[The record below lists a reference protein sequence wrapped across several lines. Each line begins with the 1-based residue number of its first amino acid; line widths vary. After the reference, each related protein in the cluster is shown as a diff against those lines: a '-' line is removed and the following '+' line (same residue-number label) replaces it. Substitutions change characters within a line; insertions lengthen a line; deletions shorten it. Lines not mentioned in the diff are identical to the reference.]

1 MFSQFRACAAALA
14 AVALLSGCKSL
25 SPDGG
30 MGMVALVA
38 GQSLNK
44 DVVRVSST
52 DAAAHAQAK
61 VSRLMHA
68 PLSADAAVQV
78 ALLNNPGLQAAYNR
92 LGVAEAITVQA
103 SRPPLPVFSL
113 ERVSDAVELDIER
126 KIIGSILALAVWPS
140 RSKIAGVRFEQAQLE
155 AAEETLRL
163 AAETRRAYIRAVAA
177 RQILATLNET
187 KANADASAALAG
199 KLRETGALNKLD
211 QARHQVFATETGAQL
226 TAAQQNAAA
235 TQERLA
241 RLMGLWGS
249 SDLGRLLPSR
259 LPPLPGKTRSL
270 ASVEQEAMN
279 RRVEL
284 AIAKLE
290 VEALARSYGLTRHT
304 RFINVLDAGGISKTQ
319 KDKGERRADG
329 GGFDIVF
336 EVPLYDFGRARV
348 REAEQRY
355 FEALNL
361 LADKAVNARSEARE
375 AYGAYRAARAIVAKY
390 DSEVLPLRETIS
402 AETELQYNAMQV
414 DAFTLLE
421 TTRANAAA
429 KVASI
434 EARRNFWLAYTDLS
448 AAVLGGGSLSSEAG
462 TILAADIGGGMQR
475 GH

>member
-1 MFSQFRACAAALA
+1 MLSKIRACAAAF
-14 AVALLSGCKSL
+14 AVAALLTACKSL

-44 DVVRVSST
+44 DVVRASSSA
-52 DAAAHAQAK
+52 DAQHAQAK
-61 VSRLMHA
+61 VSRLLHA
-68 PLSADAAVQV
+68 PLTADAAVQI

-92 LGVAEAITVQA
+92 LGVAEAITVQM
-103 SRPPLPVFSL
+103 SRPPLPAFSF
-113 ERVSDAVELDIER
+113 EHVSDSVELDIER

-140 RSKIAGVRFEQAQLE
+140 RSKIAGVRFEQAQLQ

-163 AAETRRAYIRAVAA
+163 AAETRRAYICAMAS
-177 RQILATLNET
+177 RQVLATLTAT
-187 KANADASAALAG
+187 KTNADASAELAG
-199 KLRETGALNKLD
+199 KLKEAGALNRLD
-211 QARHQVFATETGAQL
+211 QARHQVFATEMATQL
-226 TAAQQNAAA
+226 TAARQNATA
-235 TQERLA
+235 TQERLT
-241 RLMGLWGS
+241 RLMGLWGT
-249 SDLGRLLPSR
+249 DLGRLLPSS
-259 LPPLPGKTRSL
+259 LPSLPSQSRNL
-270 ASVEQEAMN
+270 ASVEQEAMD

-304 RFINVLDAGGISKTQ
+304 RFINVLDASGISKTQ

-355 FEALNL
+355 FEALNT
-361 LADKAVNARSEARE
+361 LAEKAVNARSEARE
-375 AYGAYRAARAIVAKY
+375 AYGAYSAARVIVAKY
-390 DSEVLPLRETIS
+390 MSEVLPLRETIS

-421 TTRANAAA
+421 TARATAAA

-448 AAVLGGGSLSSEAG
+448 TVVLGGGSLSNEFS
-462 TILAADIGGGMQR
+462 TILAADIGVGTLR
-475 GH
+475 SH